1 MVGESPFRGRRI
13 FCWPKIRRSR
23 GLVPPPSMEPRLP
36 FIDLHRHLDGNMRLS
51 TILDLARQHRIR
63 LPADTPEGLREAAR
77 TRHTFEEYRRQLS
90 ELRGDDVLEGE
101 LPRDPAYL
109 SYTLAATCLLTLQ
122 ERQALLEAASPL
134 ERLIMLRHAL
144 VEEMRAMR
152 AIPSLPATEVART
165 SWSPN

>member
-1 MVGESPFRGRRI
+1 MAGRRRLRLDALDTSGSYLVGE
-13 FCWPKIRRSR
+13 
-23 GLVPPPSMEPRLP
+23 VETVE
-36 FIDLHRHLDGNMRLS
+36 DA
-51 TILDLARQHRIR
+51 TI
-63 LPADTPEGLREAAR
+63 DTPEGLREAAR

-152 AIPSLPATEVART
+152 QRLAVATWVEE
-165 SWSPN
+165 